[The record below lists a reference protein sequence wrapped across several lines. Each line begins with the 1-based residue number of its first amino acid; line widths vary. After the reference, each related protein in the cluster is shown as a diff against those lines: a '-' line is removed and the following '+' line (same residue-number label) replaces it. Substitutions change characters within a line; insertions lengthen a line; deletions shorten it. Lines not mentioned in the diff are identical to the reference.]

1 MSCRAS
7 RQTMSFPSSH
17 EPRSRYAQVSLV
29 HRAPL
34 SVVGSRKLTRVAIK
48 DTYPSKQDSF
58 SSRGHFT
65 GPFCFYLFVP
75 SCSTDSTR
83 IYMLEVACGRCEPQ
97 CVHHTVLYEK
107 FLIVVVIKPPFGLRS
122 EICLSSDCLRY
133 HRLGPGSSHTLVEL
147 QPSFSTLNTY
157 YQPPPPQFGPHDP
170 VKRMMLIPLNV
181 ARSVFIFRLPT
192 GARDTHPELKNL
204 GNGLPHVTSFAG
216 GSRRGGR
223 VWYRRPTMT
232 PAQVYAVVTDCL
244 DRV

>member
-1 MSCRAS
+1 MCAS
-7 RQTMSFPSSH
+7 YSVVRESSY
-17 EPRSRYAQVSLV
+17 RYRYQASLRPPAYGRKYVSLPT
-29 HRAPL
+29 A
-34 SVVGSRKLTRVAIK
+34 
-48 DTYPSKQDSF
+48 
-58 SSRGHFT
+58 
-65 GPFCFYLFVP
+65 
-75 SCSTDSTR
+75 
-83 IYMLEVACGRCEPQ
+83 
-97 CVHHTVLYEK
+97 
-107 FLIVVVIKPPFGLRS
+107 
-122 EICLSSDCLRY
+122 SDIIDWA
-133 HRLGPGSSHTLVEL
+133 
-147 QPSFSTLNTY
+147 QPSFSTQNTY

-232 PAQVYAVVTDCL
+232 LAQVYAVATDCL